1 MRHLFIIL
9 ALTGVLLQNFS
20 KVIIYADFKINQD
33 YIAKNL
39 CVKKDIPDNSCK
51 GSCHL
56 KKQLDEEEK
65 KEEAPPVRN
74 LKEVKEFQLFY
85 QQRSPFEFINFLSIQ
100 SSSTPYQFTE
110 LNPPSFSIFHPPKC

>member
-1 MRHLFIIL
+1 M
-9 ALTGVLLQNFS
+9 ALTGVLLQNFTR
-20 KVIIYADFKINQD
+20 VIIYANFELNRD
-33 YIAKNL
+33 YIAKNI

-65 KEEAPPVRN
+65 KEETPVRN
-74 LKEVKEFQLFY
+74 LKEVKEFQVFC

-100 SSSTPYQFTE
+100 SSSTPYQFSE
-110 LNPPSFSIFHPPKC
+110 LTPPSFSVFHPPKC